1 MKKTM
6 LLWMLCCLPKLMAQ
20 QAVDASGGNAT
31 GIGGTVSYSIGQS
44 ADKTQT
50 GTTGTVTQGVQ
61 QPFEIVALSGE
72 DFTAITLKMVVY
84 PNPTT
89 SSLQLK
95 ITNSDLENLS
105 FQLFDIKGKLLN
117 QAKINSEI
125 TTFSLESLPKAAYLL
140 RVMSNTSEL
149 KTFKIIKN

>member
-1 MKKTM
+1 MKK
-6 LLWMLCCLPKLMAQ
+6 LLLFMLCCLPKVMAQ

-31 GIGGTVSYSIGQS
+31 GTGGTVSYSVGQV

-50 GTTGTVTQGVQ
+50 GITGTITHGVQ
-61 QPFEIVALSGE
+61 QPFEIVTLSGG
-72 DFTAITLKMVVY
+72 DFTAITLKAVVY

-95 ITNSDLENLS
+95 IAHTGLENLS
-105 FQLFDIKGKLLN
+105 FQLFDVKGKVLN
-117 QAKINSEI
+117 QAKINSE
-125 TTFSLESLPKAAYLL
+125 TTTLSLESLPKAVYLL
-140 RVMSNTSEL
+140 QITSNTTPL